1 MNKIIFVV
9 LFCAIL
15 GSAGQLFFKKA
26 SESISFDIMSLIS
39 NWWLIIGLTLYGV
52 ATIGYVISLKYGDL
66 SVLYPII
73 ACSYV
78 FVLFLSYLFLGEKL
92 SSLKIIGSF
101 GIIFCVGL
109 INFG

>member
-9 LFCAIL
+9 FIMAIF
-15 GSAGQLFFKKA
+15 GACGQLFFKKA
-26 SESISFDIMSLIS
+26 SDSISFNLMSLIS
-39 NWWLIIGLTLYGV
+39 NYWLILGLLFYGI

-73 ACSYV
+73 SFSYII
-78 FVLFLSYLFLGEKL
+78 VLFLSWKFLGEKL
-92 SSLKIIGSF
+92 STLKILGSI

-109 INFG
+109 INVG